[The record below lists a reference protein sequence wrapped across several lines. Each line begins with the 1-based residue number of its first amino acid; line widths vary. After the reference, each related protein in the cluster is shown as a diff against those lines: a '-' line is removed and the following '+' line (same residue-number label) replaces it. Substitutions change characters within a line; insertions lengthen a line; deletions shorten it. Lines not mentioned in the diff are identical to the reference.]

1 MLTFDNARKII
12 DDELKDI
19 LNNRQPKE
27 LYEPIRYILSLG
39 GKRIRPALTLLS
51 CNLFSDDVAPAIA
64 PAIALEV
71 FHNFT
76 LIHDDIMDNAN
87 MRRGF
92 ETVHV
97 KWNHNSAILSGDAM
111 NIVAYDYILKCK
123 PNYLIPVFKVFNK
136 AALQVCEGQQLDM
149 DFETYKTVT
158 EAQYLEMIGFKTSVL
173 LAACLKIGAIT
184 GGANETDADSLY
196 NFGLNMGL
204 AFQLQDDLLD
214 VYGNE
219 KEFGKE
225 IGKDI
230 VANKKTYLLIKA
242 LELSNSKQKD
252 ELEKWISLKK
262 FDAKAKVTAISNIYN
277 ILQIK
282 ELTVKKIDY
291 YFAEARKNLDLANVE
306 TSKKLELQLFI
317 DTLIQRK
324 N

>member
-1 MLTFDNARKII
+1 MLTFDNARKIL
-12 DDELKDI
+12 DNELKDI
-19 LNNRQPKE
+19 LYNQQPKE
-27 LYEPIRYILSLG
+27 LYEPIRYMLSLG

-51 CNLFSDDVAPAIA
+51 CNLFSDDIAPAIP

-92 ETVHV
+92 ETVHI

-111 NIVAYDYILKCK
+111 NIVAYDYILKCQ
-123 PNYLIPVFKVFNK
+123 PLHLIQVLEVFNI

-149 DFETYKTVT
+149 NFEKTKTVT
-158 EAQYLEMIGFKTSVL
+158 EAQYLEMISYKTSVL
-173 LAACLKIGAIT
+173 LASCLKIGAIT
-184 GGANETDADSLY
+184 GGANTIDANLLY

-214 VYGNE
+214 VFGNE

-230 VANKKTYLLIKA
+230 VFNKKTYLLIKA
-242 LELSNSKQKD
+242 LELSNDKQKE
-252 ELEKWISLKK
+252 ELEYWISLDK
-262 FDAKAKVTAISNIYN
+262 FEAKAKVEAISKIYY
-277 ILQIK
+277 LLHIK
-282 ELTVKKIDY
+282 DLTENKIE
-291 YFAEARKNLDLANVE
+291 FFFTEARKNLDLVNVE
-306 TSKKLELQLFI
+306 KSKKKELQSFI
-317 DTLIQRK
+317 NSLVRRK